1 MLSEEHLARAE
12 GDKKLWPTVALAPTA
27 DYDAA
32 PSIRRILFTPAAKSF
47 MINEDGPVLKAGL
60 EPRFGLLEFLSQV
73 LEVTFDYT
81 WSSPYTSRARWL
93 VGPVDKYHKRIV
105 KGASWK

>member
-27 DYDAA
+27 DYEAA

-47 MINEDGPVLKAGL
+47 MINGDGPVLKAGL
-60 EPRFGLLEFLSQV
+60 ELQIWPPRVSESSFGSDFRLH
-73 LEVTFDYT
+73 
-81 WSSPYTSRARWL
+81 L
-93 VGPVDKYHKRIV
+93 VKSVN
-105 KGASWK
+105 